1 MAEDNEIIQRV
12 LEGDIDH
19 FERLVE
25 KYQSKVFGM
34 VARRIPEGDREIV
47 AQDAFLSCFRSLDKF
62 NTARPFENWLAT
74 ITTRKCHDYWRQK
87 GRIGAIEAQMGE
99 KKERWFEAA
108 SNAVSLE
115 EFESEVRRE
124 DSLALLNEVL
134 EKLSPDDRLLVD
146 MIYLEEMKLKDV
158 AEALGLTLSNVKVK
172 VMRARGK
179 MRKAIEEMDKS
190 AMRAN
195 NE

>member
-1 MAEDNEIIQRV
+1 V

-146 MIYLEEMKLKDV
+146 MIYLEGMKLKDV
-158 AEALGLTLSNVKVK
+158 AEALGLTLSNIKVK

-179 MRKAIEEMDKS
+179 MRKAIEEMDER
-190 AMRAN
+190 AMRAD

>member
-146 MIYLEEMKLKDV
+146 MIYLEGMKLKDV
-158 AEALGLTLSNVKVK
+158 AEALGLTLSNIKVK

-179 MRKAIEEMDKS
+179 MRKAIEEMDER
-190 AMRAN
+190 AMRAD